1 MPIKFISRLLILG
14 LIVGILDIVYFYFT
28 NEPEQVWY
36 WSALLYYL
44 LLGLIIGKRS
54 HKAIANDSNSAFFM
68 GIMSGTG
75 IRMLFSII
83 FIAIY
88 LIDSDI
94 KSNLFIGYYLFF
106 NLCIAKCLM
115 TAYHSSFR
123 FLAKK
128 QNKNLLQSRLRRESG
143 IK

>member
-88 LIDSDI
+88 LIVSDI
-94 KSNLFIGYYLFF
+94 KSNLFIGYYLFLYLLF
-106 NLCIAKCLM
+106 TIFEI
-115 TAYHSSFR
+115 YHLVHKLR
-123 FLAKK
+123 TEKNT
-128 QNKNLLQSRLRRESG
+128 NKDNATS
-143 IK
+143 